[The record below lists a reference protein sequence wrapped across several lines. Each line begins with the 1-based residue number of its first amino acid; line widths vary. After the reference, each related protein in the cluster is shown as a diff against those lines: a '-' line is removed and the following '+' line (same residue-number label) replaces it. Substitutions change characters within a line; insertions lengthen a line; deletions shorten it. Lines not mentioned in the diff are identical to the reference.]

1 MAPHTETD
9 TMRSC
14 ILLFVSQR
22 MFSGAVA
29 SSIGTQ
35 WPGQARRAI
44 QAAGRLLCGWA
55 VVNAGAALVGRRLIT
70 DWSRARREQ

>member
-35 WPGQARRAI
+35 WPGQARPGAPSRLPGGCYVGGRWST
-44 QAAGRLLCGWA
+44 QEPPSLAA
-55 VVNAGAALVGRRLIT
+55 V
-70 DWSRARREQ
+70 